1 MLRLWLGIGG
11 SADPTTGDGIVGAD
25 SSCGKASEL
34 LAADGSGAGTGTGEE
49 YLRGSG
55 VRGGT
60 SGTGADAASG
70 AGWISVL
77 GSGMG
82 YSEICASGSG
92 VGDAEGSAW
101 GSGAGVSGLGDSEG
115 SGLAV
120 EESIGSGM
128 LLLSNVGLGP
138 LLSWSGT
145 RGLLSTDG
153 CPNIGPDKSRDLS
166 KSSRDGKD

>member
-1 MLRLWLGIGG
+1 LLPLWLGIGG
-11 SADPTTGDGIVGAD
+11 SADPTTADGIVGAD

-34 LAADGSGAGTGTGEE
+34 LAAGGAGAGTGEE

-55 VRGGT
+55 GRGGT

-92 VGDAEGSAW
+92 VGDAEGSASD
-101 GSGAGVSGLGDSEG
+101 SGAGVSGLGIAEG
-115 SGLAV
+115 WERAV

-128 LLLSNVGLGP
+128 LLSEVGLGP